1 MALVAPVVD
10 GKIQD
15 ASASAQSLSA
25 SKESSGNSS
34 LDKDAFL
41 QLLVAQM
48 KYQDPLEPTSNT
60 EYISQ
65 FATFSEL
72 EQMQNMSATM
82 ELQRATSLVG
92 KNVIMQVTSKN
103 GSSSY
108 VTGPVDYVEFENSK
122 AYLSIKGNLYSMDD
136 LVTVVEDGYQDA
148 FDKTNNLLTDLYNL
162 PTVSALTIDDMEA
175 VLKIKTTY
183 NEMTDYEKSF
193 LTEDE
198 TTLLNKYFDRMKE
211 IMAAAGVEEPE
222 EKKQLTVEEMLEA
235 LLGKMDA
242 LVEGVGNISISDGSS
257 GSSGGSSVTETVDKT
272 EETGKTEETDKT
284 GETDETDKTEESGAA
299 EESGSTDKTEDGGSS
314 DKTEDSSSSDSSSSD
329 SSDSS
334 GDSSSDAT

>member
-148 FDKTNNLLTDLYNL
+148 FDRTNNLLTDLYKL

-272 EETGKTEETDKT
+272 EGTGTT
-284 GETDETDKTEESGAA
+284 GETDETDKTEESGAT
-299 EESGSTDKTEDGGSS
+299 EESGSTDKTEDSGSS
-314 DKTEDSSSSDSSSSD
+314 DRTEDSSSSDSSSSD

>member
-1 MALVAPVVD
+1 
-10 GKIQD
+10 
-15 ASASAQSLSA
+15 
-25 SKESSGNSS
+25 
-34 LDKDAFL
+34 
-41 QLLVAQM
+41 M

-148 FDKTNNLLTDLYNL
+148 FDRTNNLLTDLYKL

-272 EETGKTEETDKT
+272 EGTGTTEETDKT
-284 GETDETDKTEESGAA
+284 GETDETDKTEESGAT
-299 EESGSTDKTEDGGSS
+299 EESGSTDKTEDSGSS
-314 DKTEDSSSSDSSSSD
+314 DRTEDSSSSD